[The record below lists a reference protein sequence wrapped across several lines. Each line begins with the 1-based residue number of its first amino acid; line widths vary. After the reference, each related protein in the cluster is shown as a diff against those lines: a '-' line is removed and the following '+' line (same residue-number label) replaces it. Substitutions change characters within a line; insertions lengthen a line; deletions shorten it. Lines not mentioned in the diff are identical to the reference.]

1 MPRRTAWVDNEI
13 HPIAYLSRSVTAV
26 EAKYHDLCMGTA
38 GGSETRQLELL
49 GVVWAL
55 DALQNILTG
64 CPRVVLSTDH
74 RNIRHMLVEAQKL
87 HTGVQ
92 NDRLLRWALKLSSY
106 PNVDI
111 QYRPGIRNEVADCLS
126 RLQDNPSLVDQLKKG
141 GGAAQDLQDDPR
153 KPRSEVTKNGYFLGD
168 HDLLYRQAGTYKRE
182 GLPPEAVSYTH
193 LTLPTILRV

>member
-1 MPRRTAWVDNEI
+1 MQRKQQLYFVDLSKEIEVLTDASKNGLGAFCFQRVNNEI
-13 HPIAYLSRSVTAV
+13 HPIAYLSRSVTAA

-111 QYRPGIRNEVADCLS
+111 QYRWRIAS
-126 RLQDNPSLVDQLKKG
+126 
-141 GGAAQDLQDDPR
+141 AAYKTIHL
-153 KPRSEVTKNGYFLGD
+153 
-168 HDLLYRQAGTYKRE
+168 RQQC
-182 GLPPEAVSYTH
+182 
-193 LTLPTILRV
+193 